1 MSKIYYG
8 IMRFEVKTDQRRFS
22 EYFSEIFLV
31 AVLLFFGVLFINL
44 VFSLQKIS
52 RYYETNYLCKLIL
65 VEKSSY
71 NFRKLERIINQKNKQ
86 KIWDFCKLISR

>member
-22 EYFSEIFLV
+22 EYFLVTFVLFL
-31 AVLLFFGVLFINL
+31 GVLFFNIVL
-44 VFSLQKIS
+44 SLQKIS

-71 NFRKLERIINQKNKQ
+71 DFKKLERIINQKNKQ

>member
-1 MSKIYYG
+1 
-8 IMRFEVKTDQRRFS
+8 MRFEVKTDQRRFS

-31 AVLLFFGVLFINL
+31 TVLLFFGILFLNL
-44 VFSLQKIS
+44 LLSLQKIS

-71 NFRKLERIINQKNKQ
+71 DFKKLERIINQKNKQ

>member
-8 IMRFEVKTDQRRFS
+8 IMRFEVKTDERRSS
-22 EYFSEIFLV
+22 EYFSEIILV
-31 AVLLFFGVLFINL
+31 IVILFFGFLFFNL
-44 VFSLQKIS
+44 VLSLQKIS

-71 NFRKLERIINQKNKQ
+71 DFKKLERIINQKNKQ

>member
-1 MSKIYYG
+1 
-8 IMRFEVKTDQRRFS
+8 MRFEFKTDQRRFS

-31 AVLLFFGVLFINL
+31 TFILFFGLLFFNL
-44 VFSLQKIS
+44 ILSIQKIS

-65 VEKSSY
+65 VEKSSD
-71 NFRKLERIINQKNKQ
+71 NFKKLERIINQKNKQ

>member
-1 MSKIYYG
+1 
-8 IMRFEVKTDQRRFS
+8 MRFEFKTDQRRLS

-31 AVLLFFGVLFINL
+31 TVLLFFGVLFFNL
-44 VFSLQKIS
+44 VLNLQKIS

-71 NFRKLERIINQKNKQ
+71 NFKKLERNINQKNKQ

>member
-1 MSKIYYG
+1 
-8 IMRFEVKTDQRRFS
+8 MRFEVKTDQRRFS

-31 AVLLFFGVLFINL
+31 TFLLIFGFLFFNL
-44 VFSLQKIS
+44 AFSLQKIS

-71 NFRKLERIINQKNKQ
+71 NFKKLERIINQKNKQ

>member
-1 MSKIYYG
+1 
-8 IMRFEVKTDQRRFS
+8 MRFEVKTDQRRFS

-31 AVLLFFGVLFINL
+31 TFVLFLGVLFFNIVL
-44 VFSLQKIS
+44 SLQKIS

-65 VEKSSY
+65 VEKSSH
-71 NFRKLERIINQKNKQ
+71 NFKKLERIINQKNKQ

>member
-1 MSKIYYG
+1 
-8 IMRFEVKTDQRRFS
+8 MRFEVKTDQRRFS

-31 AVLLFFGVLFINL
+31 TVLLFFGVLFFNL
-44 VFSLQKIS
+44 VIGLQKIS

-71 NFRKLERIINQKNKQ
+71 NFKKLERIINQKNKQ

>member
-1 MSKIYYG
+1 
-8 IMRFEVKTDQRRFS
+8 MRFEVKTDQRRFS
-22 EYFSEIFLV
+22 EYFLVTFVLFL
-31 AVLLFFGVLFINL
+31 GVLFFNIVL
-44 VFSLQKIS
+44 SLQKIS

-71 NFRKLERIINQKNKQ
+71 DFKKLERIINQKNKQ

>member
-1 MSKIYYG
+1 
-8 IMRFEVKTDQRRFS
+8 MRFEVKTDHRRFS
-22 EYFSEIFLV
+22 EYFSEFFLV
-31 AVLLFFGVLFINL
+31 TVFLFFGVLFFNL

-52 RYYETNYLCKLIL
+52 KYYETNYLCKLIL

-71 NFRKLERIINQKNKQ
+71 NFKKLERIINQKNKQ